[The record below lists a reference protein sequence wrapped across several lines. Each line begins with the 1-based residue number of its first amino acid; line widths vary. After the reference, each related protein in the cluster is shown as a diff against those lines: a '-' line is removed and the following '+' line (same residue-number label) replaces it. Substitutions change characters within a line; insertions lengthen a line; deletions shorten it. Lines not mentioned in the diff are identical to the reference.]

1 MLKGLVACLEFI
13 HIGFRTGKFFCSD
26 KKVHPITKEISQ
38 QIMFSYLSFPRT
50 IHPIVIFPFADDM
63 MFDMQPQQSLLIKP
77 KLLWKVEKQKSD
89 PGELLNPCDITFL
102 NDNVVVAE
110 YDNTND
116 RNNRLHIFDKD
127 GRSVEVIAQG
137 SIRPLGV
144 TTTREGN
151 IAVTDCKGKR
161 VKIFSPHGQ
170 LLSEWG
176 KGQFGWPYG
185 IAVNSKGQ
193 VIVTDAFNDSI
204 SIHQPDGK
212 KLKQFGSSGANTKQ
226 FRNPYHVTCDQND
239 NIIVSDCGNHCFK
252 VFDVNGQYL
261 YRSSDI
267 RRASVVGESFA
278 FESKRKRRK
287 LRGPRGIA
295 IDLKCNILVAD
306 DNSRVCMFDS
316 LGKYKRNVLTDEDS
330 VKFAEGVATNNKG
343 HLAVT
348 EWNPS
353 NMFAVKVFSLY
364 E

>member
-1 MLKGLVACLEFI
+1 MKHIEDEVGDLLEKEEETMNELMQQMTA
-13 HIGFRTGKFFCSD
+13 GSNCSNG
-26 KKVHPITKEISQ
+26 HHERATS
-38 QIMFSYLSFPRT
+38 LSSGGT
-50 IHPIVIFPFADDM
+50 DDSSSLDEAIFD
-63 MFDMQPQQSLLIKP
+63 QPQQSLLIKP
-77 KLLWKVEKQKSD
+77 KLLWKVEKQKND
-89 PGELLNPCDITFL
+89 PGELLNPCDICFL
-102 NDNVVVAE
+102 GDNVVVAE
-110 YDNTND
+110 YDNMND
-116 RNNRLHIFDKD
+116 RNNRLHIFD
-127 GRSVEVIAQG
+127 SVGKSVQVIAQG
-137 SIRPLGV
+137 QIRPLGV
-144 TTTREGN
+144 TLTREGN

-161 VKIFSPHGQ
+161 VKVFTPTGQ
-170 LLSEWG
+170 LMSEWG

-193 VIVTDAFNDSI
+193 IIVSDAFNDTI

-212 KLKQFGSSGANTKQ
+212 KVKQFGSSGANSNQ
-226 FRNPYHVTCDQND
+226 FRNPYHVTCDRND

-252 VFDVNGQYL
+252 VYDVNGQYL

-267 RRASVVGESFA
+267 RRGSIADSFM

-295 IDLKCNILVAD
+295 IDLKSNILVAD

-316 LGKYKRNVLTDEDS
+316 RGKYVRNVLTDEDS
-330 VKFAEGVATNNKG
+330 VKYAEGVATNSKG
-343 HLAVT
+343 LLAVT

>member
-1 MLKGLVACLEFI
+1 
-13 HIGFRTGKFFCSD
+13 
-26 KKVHPITKEISQ
+26 
-38 QIMFSYLSFPRT
+38 
-50 IHPIVIFPFADDM
+50 
-63 MFDMQPQQSLLIKP
+63 MQPQPSLLIKP
-77 KLLWKVEKQKSD
+77 KLLWRVEKQKND
-89 PGELLNPCDITFL
+89 PELLNPCDICFL
-102 NDNVVVAE
+102 GESVVVAE

-116 RNNRLHIFDKD
+116 RNNRLHIFDSN
-127 GRSVEVIAQG
+127 GNSTEVIAQG
-137 SIRPLGV
+137 QIRPLGV

-161 VKIFSPHGQ
+161 VKIYSPQGQ

-185 IAVNSKGQ
+185 IAVNSRGQ

-204 SIHQPDGK
+204 SVHQPDGK
-212 KLKQFGSSGANTKQ
+212 KIRQFGTSGANSSQ

-252 VFDVNGQYL
+252 VFDINGQYL
-261 YRSSDI
+261 FRSSEV
-267 RRASVVGESFA
+267 RRSTISIGDGFA
-278 FESKRKRRK
+278 PLENKRKRRR

-295 IDLKCNILVAD
+295 IDVKSNILVAD
-306 DNSRVCMFDS
+306 DNSRVCMFDAR
-316 LGKYKRNVLTDEDS
+316 GKYVRNVLTDEDS
-330 VKFAEGVATNNKG
+330 VKYAEGLATNKG
-343 HLAVT
+343 LLAVT